1 MASRRRITTEG
12 KAMMTEKERLD
23 RLERALGE
31 IVYTQHAAGVS
42 NRTQGVWARLART
55 APASAE
61 LLSRYIATTEPLDDT
76 FVGRRETPETD
87 RPALEHRK
95 EAA

>member
-1 MASRRRITTEG
+1 MSD
-12 KAMMTEKERLD
+12 KERLG
-23 RLERALGE
+23 RVERALGE
-31 IVYTQHAAGVS
+31 IVYSSNATGVGS
-42 NRTQGVWARLART
+42 ERVLARLART

-61 LLSRYIATTEPLDDT
+61 LLDLYLDATEPIGDSL
-76 FVGRRETPETD
+76 VVRRETPEID